1 MDEAHDNC
9 YFKIYFYLN
18 PLMKKL
24 IKFVGISFII
34 IVFILACINIYDI
47 AKDPY
52 NNTLLP
58 SRQTNPS
65 WSSGK

>member
-1 MDEAHDNC
+1 
-9 YFKIYFYLN
+9 
-18 PLMKKL
+18 MKKL